1 MNLPDETTRR
11 LAEEGVAAVWLFG
24 SRAGGRP
31 RTDSDTDVAVL
42 LAEHVAAPGLV
53 ARGRLADVLATALGR
68 ADVDL
73 VVLDHAP
80 LALRARVIT
89 AGVLLVAI
97 DDVRRVRSRW
107 TRCRAGATCARP
119 SAGRTAPTSTASP
132 GKALSDD
139 LLVHLYADVDDALLY
154 EFLQDGLDDL
164 DAFARAIAGLLD

>member
-97 DDVRRVRSRW
+97 DDVWRVRFTVDTLSRW
-107 TRCRAGATCARP
+107 GDVRETVRRQDRSYLNRVARE
-119 SAGRTAPTSTASP
+119 G
-132 GKALSDD
+132 
-139 LLVHLYADVDDALLY
+139 LV
-154 EFLQDGLDDL
+154 
-164 DAFARAIAGLLD
+164 R